1 MLIPRNLH
9 ELIETLESL
18 TSLSRSNPA
27 LTHLPIDA
35 LLKNILGGNAS
46 KALQSFEC
54 LVDPIRHEC
63 PQAADDLLK
72 TIAGELP
79 LAKSL
84 PRMLQYLR
92 HSKPST
98 AVAVRCEMLETKT
111 NWNIK
116 TETEEL

>member
-18 TSLSRSNPA
+18 TSLSRCNPA

-63 PQAADDLLK
+63 PQAADDLLQ
-72 TIAGELP
+72 TITGELP

-92 HSKPST
+92 HAKPST

-111 NWNIK
+111 NWTIK

>member
-1 MLIPRNLH
+1 MLMPRNLH

-18 TSLSRSNPA
+18 TSLSRCNPT

-35 LLKNILGGNAS
+35 LLRNILDGNAS
-46 KALQSFEC
+46 KALQGFEC
-54 LVDPIRHEC
+54 LVDPLRHEC
-63 PQAADDLLK
+63 PQAADNLLQ

-84 PRMLQYLR
+84 PRMLQCLR
-92 HSKPST
+92 HAKPNT
-98 AVAVRCEMLETKT
+98 AEAVRCEMLETQT
-111 NWNIK
+111 NWTIK

>member
-1 MLIPRNLH
+1 MLMPRILH

-18 TSLSRSNPA
+18 TSLSRCNPT
-27 LTHLPIDA
+27 LTHLSFDA

-46 KALQSFEC
+46 KARQSFEC
-54 LVDPIRHEC
+54 LVDPLRHGC
-63 PQAADDLLK
+63 PQAADDLLQ

-92 HSKPST
+92 HAKPNT
-98 AVAVRCEMLETKT
+98 AEAVRCEMLETQT
-111 NWNIK
+111 NWTIK

>member
-18 TSLSRSNPA
+18 TRLSRCNPA

-35 LLKNILGGNAS
+35 VLGNILDGNAS

-63 PQAADDLLK
+63 PQAADDLLQ
-72 TIAGELP
+72 TITGELP

-92 HSKPST
+92 HAKPST
-98 AVAVRCEMLETKT
+98 AEAVRCEMLETKT
-111 NWNIK
+111 NWTIK

>member
-9 ELIETLESL
+9 ELIEALESL
-18 TSLSRSNPA
+18 TRLTPCNPA
-27 LTHLPIDA
+27 LTHLSIDA
-35 LLKNILGGNAS
+35 LLSNILGANAS

-92 HSKPST
+92 HAKPST
-98 AVAVRCEMLETKT
+98 AEAVRCEMLETKT
-111 NWNIK
+111 NWTIK